1 VFKIN
6 KEKVLSFKNKK
17 KTHSPKDANNSR
29 QNGPSTTWFGDLALS
44 GK

>member
-1 VFKIN
+1 MGGDA
-6 KEKVLSFKNKK
+6 KNKK
-17 KTHSPKDANNSR
+17 ETHSPKDANNSR